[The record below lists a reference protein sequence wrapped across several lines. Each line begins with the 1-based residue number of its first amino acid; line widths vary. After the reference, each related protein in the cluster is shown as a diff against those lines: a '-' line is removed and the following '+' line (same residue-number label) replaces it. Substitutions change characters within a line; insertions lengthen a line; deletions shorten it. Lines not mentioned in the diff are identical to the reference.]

1 MSDWWGFRPSRP
13 VATDEGIAA
22 RTRRGAFVKHWW
34 ASRWI
39 EAMEAVMDR
48 GRLQRGRAYA
58 RKGQVVA
65 LDEVKGGI
73 EARVQGSRPRPYTV
87 KLALAP
93 LSARQWDAVTAALG
107 ERPDLVA
114 DLLVGEMPHAIES
127 AFEAAG
133 VALFPAGADEV
144 EVDCSC
150 PDWAGVCKHVAAAQY
165 ILAERFD
172 DDPFLLFRLRGRS
185 EAEVLDGLRS
195 LRAVDT
201 PDGGQG
207 GDDPAAPGLLDSVDD
222 YWRAG
227 RALRGF
233 ESTVAAPALPLPV
246 LKRLGPPPFAEPD
259 VDVARLLGP
268 AYAAFSRWA
277 VAVAEAADAAGDAA
291 AEPVTDVDPTA
302 PAADTPPWGPRRGRG
317 GARVDP
323 GDRFRPPGRP

>member
-13 VATDEGIAA
+13 VATDAGIPA
-22 RTRRGAFVKHWW
+22 RSRRGAFVKHWW

-114 DLLVGEMPHAIES
+114 DLLAGEMPHAIDT

-133 VALFPAGADEV
+133 VALFPAAADEV

-172 DDPFLLFRLRGRS
+172 DDPFLLFRLRGRA
-185 EAEVLDGLRS
+185 EAEVLDA
-195 LRAVDT
+195 LRAADA
-201 PDGGQG
+201 PGGGQG
-207 GDDPAAPGLLDSVDD
+207 GDDGAAAGLLDCVDD

-227 RALRGF
+227 RGLRGV
-233 ESTVAAPALPLPV
+233 ERTAAEPALPLPV
-246 LKRLGPPPFAEPD
+246 LRRLGPPPFAEPD

-291 AEPVTDVDPTA
+291 AEPAAAVDPIA
-302 PAADTPPWGPRRGRG
+302 PAADAPPRAPRRGRG
-317 GARVDP
+317 DARAEP
-323 GDRFRPPGRP
+323 GGRFRPPGRP